1 MYSAHKTKTFNG
13 DECYVQGA
21 PRHRRYVARTRLL
34 RQAST
39 LARKLQSNFD
49 HGFDVRFSSLL
60 GKRRITTR
68 GLWATRCVSQCFDG
82 SLESITSKTA
92 PYNDASRY
100 SADTTRGCR
109 TYTFRNQRT
118 APFAGTVAATG
129 LPQQQQ
135 YTGSLERY
143 LLASGRRTINIYL

>member
-1 MYSAHKTKTFNG
+1 ML
-13 DECYVQGA
+13 
-21 PRHRRYVARTRLL
+21 RTRGSAPQTI
-34 RQAST
+34 RST
-39 LARKLQSNFD
+39 HTVAAPSVNAGEETTVKFD

-118 APFAGTVAATG
+118 APFAGTVKATG